1 MSSSIP
7 THFSL
12 DLAGIPSNFH
22 VSVDSLPTI
31 NLDIQPLTVELK
43 PLTVELKPV
52 DVTLELKPVD
62 VSLRLKE
69 IPSVRAHLPADFHLG
84 LRVLGFELATFNLC
98 GEAQVITE
106 PYRPNPCEVCGEQ
119 TSTKPEMR

>member
-1 MSSSIP
+1 MSSGIP
-7 THFSL
+7 THFSV

-31 NLDIQPLTVELK
+31 TLDIH

-69 IPSVRAHLPADFHLG
+69 IPSIRAHLPVDFHLG
-84 LRVLGFELATFNLC
+84 ICVLGFELASLSLC
-98 GEAQVITE
+98 GEGQVITE
-106 PYRPNPCEVCGEQ
+106 PYHPNPCEVCGQEAEREFGQ
-119 TSTKPEMR
+119 LHG

>member
-7 THFSL
+7 TSFNL

-22 VSVDSLPTI
+22 VSIDSLPTI

-43 PLTVELKPV
+43 PVN
-52 DVTLELKPVD
+52 VTLELKPVD
-62 VSLRLKE
+62 LSLRLKE
-69 IPSVRAHLPADFHLG
+69 IPSIRAHLPADFHFGICLF
-84 LRVLGFELATFNLC
+84 GFELASFSLC

-106 PYRPNPCEVCGEQ
+106 PFRPNPCEDCGE
-119 TSTKPEMR
+119 